1 MSSAYL
7 EQIYFGAAM
16 SVHPG
21 RMVEFCDGVGGGGGG
36 GGGAGAFGEG
46 VSFVTLWYI
55 ERGKN
60 FCLLRCGLVVFG
72 CCRQTNSKFP
82 SCQDAFR

>member
-1 MSSAYL
+1 MGL
-7 EQIYFGAAM
+7 
-16 SVHPG
+16 
-21 RMVEFCDGVGGGGGG
+21 GVGE
-36 GGGAGAFGEG
+36 GGAGALGEG

-55 ERGKN
+55 ERAKN